1 MRNNKGFV
9 MRKLGDEY
17 VVVPVG
23 VTLGEFNGMIR
34 LNETGAFLW
43 ERLQNGSTREQ
54 LIRALLEEYEIDEE
68 KAVSDTEG
76 FIRTLKEAEILE
88 L

>member
-54 LIRALLEEYEIDEE
+54 LIHALLEEYEIDEE

-76 FIRTLKEAEILE
+76 FIRTLEEAEILE